1 MSVLIEINN
10 LKKIFKTGRHKIH
23 ALRGI
28 NLNVKRGETLGIV
41 GESGCGK
48 TTLGRLISGLDPFSD
63 GEILFKGI
71 PLKLHH
77 SKKNL
82 RSKIQ
87 MVFQHPALS
96 LNRRMVIRDTL
107 KEPLR
112 LILGIPKNEIDV
124 QIDTILNLVGLSSDD
139 KNKLPR
145 KLSGG
150 QQQRIAIARA
160 LIADPELVILD
171 EPTSSLDQSIRNK
184 IIFLLKKL
192 QDNNNITYLFISH
205 DLNSVKK
212 ISDRIAVMYLG
223 RIVELGKTDQIMN
236 TPQHPYTKALLSA
249 SPSIS
254 SNNSSTRIILR
265 GETPN
270 PTNLPVG
277 CSFQDRC
284 NIVKE
289 NCRKI
294 EIKSK
299 LLKDDRIIEC
309 LYYDN
314 YI

>member
-1 MSVLIEINN
+1 MSILLEINN
-10 LKKIFKTGRHKIH
+10 LKKIFRTGPHHIH

-28 NLNVKRGETLGIV
+28 NLKVQNGETLGIV

-48 TTLGRLISGLDPFSD
+48 TTLGRLISGLDQFSD
-63 GEILFKGI
+63 GQILFNGI

-107 KEPLR
+107 KEPLQ
-112 LILGIPKNEIDV
+112 LILGIPKNEIDF
-124 QIDTILNLVGLSSDD
+124 QIDNILSLVGLSSDD
-139 KNKLPR
+139 KKKLPR

-160 LIADPELVILD
+160 LIANPELVILD

-184 IIFLLKKL
+184 IIYLLKKL
-192 QDNNNITYLFISH
+192 QNSKNITYVFISH

-223 RIVELGKTDQIMN
+223 RIVEIGKTDQIMN
-236 TPQHPYTKALLSA
+236 KPLHPYTKALLSA
-249 SPSIS
+249 CPSIT
-254 SNNSSTRIILR
+254 SNNSSKRIILR

-270 PTNLPVG
+270 PTNLPIG

-284 NIVKE
+284 NIVKD

-294 EIKSK
+294 DIQSK
-299 LLKDDRIIEC
+299 LLKDNRIIEC
-309 LYYDN
+309 LNYDN
-314 YI
+314 YS